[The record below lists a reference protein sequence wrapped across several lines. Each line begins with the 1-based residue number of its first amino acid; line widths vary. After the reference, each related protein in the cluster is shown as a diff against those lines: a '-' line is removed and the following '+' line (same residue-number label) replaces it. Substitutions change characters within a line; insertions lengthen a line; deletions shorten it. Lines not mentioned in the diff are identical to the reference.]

1 MMAEQDWSVEKNL
14 PLRDIVFRK
23 IRRAILR
30 GELAPGQRLMEM
42 KLADRMGVSRTP
54 VREAIQMLEKDGLV
68 VTVPHRGAIV
78 ADIRDKDLR
87 EVLEVREALE
97 VLAVRLA
104 CRRMAEADFDRLAA
118 AEAVFE
124 AAIHREEVDVIELAE
139 ADQEFHNVIYEGAE
153 NDKLLLLAH
162 NMREQMYRFR
172 IEHLKT
178 PESRE
183 QLASDHRHILESLR
197 ARDAEAAAHR
207 IEAHLRSQ
215 QELVHAHIE
224 QKLNEIGG

>member
-1 MMAEQDWSVEKNL
+1 MGEQNWNVEKNL
-14 PLRDIVFRK
+14 PLRDIVFRR

-42 KLADRMGVSRTP
+42 KLADKMGVSRTP

-68 VTVPHRGAIV
+68 VTVPHRGAVV

-104 CRRMAEADFDRLAA
+104 CRRMSEEGFERLEAAEQAFEKAIGRAEVDLIEMAEAD
-118 AEAVFE
+118 EG
-124 AAIHREEVDVIELAE
+124 
-139 ADQEFHNVIYEGAE
+139 FHHVIYEGAQ

-183 QLASDHRHILESLR
+183 QLASDHRHIAENLR
-197 ARDAEAAAHR
+197 KRDPDGAAER
-207 IEAHLRSQ
+207 IVAHLRSQ

-224 QKLNEIGG
+224 KKQNEIGG

>member
-1 MMAEQDWSVEKNL
+1 MAEQDWNVEKNL
-14 PLRDIVFRK
+14 PLRDIVFQR

-68 VTVPHRGAIV
+68 VTVPHRGAVV

-104 CRRMAEADFDRLAA
+104 SQRMSEEAFGHLEA

-124 AAIHREEVDVIELAE
+124 TAISREEVDLIEMAE
-139 ADQEFHNVIYEGAE
+139 ADQEFHHVIYEGAE

-178 PESRE
+178 PESRK

-197 ARDAEAAAHR
+197 ARDPEGAAER
-207 IEAHLRSQ
+207 IVAHLRSQ